1 MSRYV
6 LGEFV
11 ESDLDAISEF
21 IAQDHIEPADR
32 WISRLFEAFESIART
47 PCIGHKREDLTS
59 LPVRFWPVG
68 AYLII
73 YRAKPGLV
81 EIVAVTQGSR
91 DVPTFFSSAC
101 NENCP
106 EGINAEHS

>member
-11 ESDLDAISEF
+11 ESDLDAIWEF

-47 PCIGHKREDLTS
+47 PCIGHKREDLTP

-81 EIVAVTQGSR
+81 EIVAVTQARATCR
-91 DVPTFFSSAC
+91 DSCSSAC
-101 NENCP
+101 NEICP
-106 EGINAEHS
+106 DGINAEHS